1 LTYQGEEKKS
11 MADEVFIIAVVE
23 ITPHVAVRKKND
35 VVRGSKQMCWDIQL
49 GFR

>member
-23 ITPHVAVRKKND
+23 ITPRVATRKKYD
-35 VVRGSKQMCWDIQL
+35 LMRPAAPL
-49 GFR
+49 L